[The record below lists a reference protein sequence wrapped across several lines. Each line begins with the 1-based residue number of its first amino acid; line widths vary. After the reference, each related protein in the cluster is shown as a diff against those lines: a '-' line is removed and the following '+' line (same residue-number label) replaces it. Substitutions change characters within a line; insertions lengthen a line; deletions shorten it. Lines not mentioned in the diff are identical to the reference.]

1 MKKFLK
7 DLGVVLLMI
16 TTIFSIMYMLMYAW
30 DREAEMQEQK
40 EIEYMRERGLND

>member
-1 MKKFLK
+1 MKKFIENILAFIG
-7 DLGVVLLMI
+7 LCL
-16 TTIFSIMYMLMYAW
+16 FSFFIAYALIYAW